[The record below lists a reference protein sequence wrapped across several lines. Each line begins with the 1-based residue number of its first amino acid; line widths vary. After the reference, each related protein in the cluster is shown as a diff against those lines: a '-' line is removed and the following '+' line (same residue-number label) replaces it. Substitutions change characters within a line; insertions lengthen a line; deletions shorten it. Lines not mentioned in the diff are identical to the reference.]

1 MPLSMVYTESRIGR
15 QLNYFKGSFNR
26 PVDPG
31 DLENNWE

>member
-15 QLNYFKGSFNR
+15 QLNYFKGRFNR